1 MWLNINRRRRD
12 MDECVSN
19 PSLLEQAL
27 EYDNMRAA
35 AERVISNK
43 GAPGTDKMTV
53 RQLLPYLEK
62 HYEELVEQI
71 RNGGYRPKPV
81 RRVEIPKPDGG
92 VRLLG
97 VPSVVD
103 RMVQQ
108 AVAQVIVPIYEP
120 LFSDHSYGFRPE
132 RSAHDAVKEAKEY
145 FSEGYN
151 HVVDID
157 LAKYFDSICHDKLMS
172 MLREVLDDKAL
183 RELICKFLKSGV
195 MIGGLVSPTTE
206 GAPQG
211 GPISPVL
218 SNIYLTKFDR
228 MLESRGLK
236 FVRYADDCNIYVKS
250 RRAADR
256 VMKSATSF
264 LEGTLKLKV
273 NQDKSKVGS
282 PTRLKFLGFAMWK
295 INGKSG
301 IRVHEKSLKRFKD
314 KVRRITRRNRGR
326 SVETVFKEFE
336 TYAKGWL
343 GYYRLASLVSKLGE
357 LDGWVRAR
365 SRAYIWKQWKRTR
378 TKAKN
383 LRKLGIDRETAWM
396 WANTRKGYWR
406 IAHSQVLSKSL
417 TNKYL
422 EERGLLCMLKH
433 FEKVKLVS

>member
-1 MWLNINRRRRD
+1 
-12 MDECVSN
+12 
-19 PSLLEQAL
+19 
-27 EYDNMRAA
+27 
-35 AERVISNK
+35 
-43 GAPGTDKMTV
+43 
-53 RQLLPYLEK
+53 
-62 HYEELVEQI
+62 
-71 RNGGYRPKPV
+71 
-81 RRVEIPKPDGG
+81 
-92 VRLLG
+92 
-97 VPSVVD
+97 
-103 RMVQQ
+103 
-108 AVAQVIVPIYEP
+108 
-120 LFSDHSYGFRPE
+120 
-132 RSAHDAVKEAKEY
+132 
-145 FSEGYN
+145 
-151 HVVDID
+151 
-157 LAKYFDSICHDKLMS
+157 
-172 MLREVLDDKAL
+172 
-183 RELICKFLKSGV
+183 
-195 MIGGLVSPTTE
+195 
-206 GAPQG
+206 
-211 GPISPVL
+211 
-218 SNIYLTKFDR
+218 

-282 PTRLKFLGFAMWK
+282 PMRLKFLGFAMWK

-343 GYYRLASLVSKLGE
+343 GYYRLASLGSRLGK

-422 EERGLLCMLKH
+422 EELGLFCMLKH